1 MGSMKKKRKKRGERE
16 WVEFQS
22 QHQLSDADI
31 LLARGTGYPLK
42 RFQELLDSGDVVN
55 DGGKAQRIAEF
66 VQSWQEKVATRHAKI
81 EAGEIEPK
89 KKRPKPKK
97 PLQDDPK
104 WAEAKQLCRLN
115 MDDIRKAKELG
126 LKPQALIRNVPSPS
140 QKWKAPVKIWIQE
153 LYEKRIA
160 SRRRPANDT
169 DSSKAGNAS

>member
-1 MGSMKKKRKKRGERE
+1 MGSMKKKRKKKIERE

-22 QHQLSDADI
+22 LHQLSDADI

-42 RFQELLDSGDVVN
+42 RFQALLASGDLGN
-55 DGGKAQRIAEF
+55 DAGKAQRIAEF
-66 VQSWQEKVATRHAKI
+66 VQTWQEKVATRQAKI

-97 PLQDDPK
+97 PLQHDPK

-140 QKWKAPVKIWIQE
+140 QKWKAPVNIWIQD

-160 SRRRPANDT
+160 SRRRTANDI
-169 DSSKAGNAS
+169 DSSTDGNAS